1 MCIGLSTERRTRTP
15 AGITWDALH
24 GVLDLARWAPSG
36 DNLQPWRVGT
46 TDDGERL
53 HVVLDSTQPPAF
65 LDVNLEAS
73 RIAIGAFVES
83 VRLAAASIS
92 IDTDV
97 ELLPESPIGTP
108 WASLAFGRGRSQR
121 PEAIADVLAERVT
134 NRRRYA
140 PGSTTDHE
148 LCELGQAVAGTD
160 GVDVQFLTREQDLR
174 TVAKAVGMA
183 DRVRMRHRQCHHE
196 FHEKV
201 RWSER
206 RAEETR
212 DGFYVKTF
220 EIRPHEI
227 LLLRLTRA
235 YPVLRAVDALTGMS
249 RIAAAVAR
257 AQVQASG
264 AVGIVRTSSRDTAQM
279 MRVGVALQ
287 RMWLTA
293 TILGLAFQVLAVAPI
308 LVRRLALG
316 GGGLS
321 DAARRRIESVR
332 DVLQSVSGDCP
343 PEEIAL
349 LFRIGR
355 AAPPSARTYRLSA
368 EELFA

>member
-1 MCIGLSTERRTRTP
+1 MSTGLPTEQRIRIPT
-15 AGITWDALH
+15 GITRDELH
-24 GVLDLARWAPSG
+24 QILDLARWAPSG
-36 DNLQPWRVGT
+36 DNLQPGRVRT

-53 HVVLDSTQPPAF
+53 DVMMDSTQPPAF

-83 VRLAAASIS
+83 VRLAAASMS
-92 IDTDV
+92 IDGDV
-97 ELLPESPIGTP
+97 ELLPQSTIGAP
-108 WASLAFGRGRSQR
+108 WASIGFGRGRTER
-121 PEAIADVLAERVT
+121 PEAIAGVLTERVT
-134 NRRRYA
+134 NRRRYE
-140 PGSTTDHE
+140 PGSTTDQE
-148 LCELGQAVAGTD
+148 LRQIADAASGTE
-160 GVDVQFLTREQDLR
+160 GVDVQFLTREEELG
-174 TVAKAVGMA
+174 TVAEAVGIS

-201 RWSER
+201 RWSEQQAR
-206 RAEETR
+206 ETR

-220 EIRPHEI
+220 EIRSHEA

-235 YPVLRAVDALTGMS
+235 YPVLRTVDALTGMS

-264 AVGIVRTSSRDTAQM
+264 AVGIVCTSSRDPAQM

-293 TILGLAFQVLAVAPI
+293 TMLGLAFQVLAVAPI
-308 LVRRLALG
+308 FVRRLALG
-316 GGGLS
+316 GEGFS
-321 DAARRRIESVR
+321 DAARKKIETVR
-332 DVLQSVSGDCP
+332 QILQSVCGNSQ

-349 LFRIGR
+349 FFRVGR